1 MIKTGKGHLLLKPEK
16 EEKKWH
22 INTEYLVGK
31 TVLSSTPAASELSGS
46 GQGNDGAE
54 MLNIFLTW
62 VSANYGILILI
73 IIAIIGMSL

>member
-1 MIKTGKGHLLLKPEK
+1 MTTSLIL
-16 EEKKWH
+16 
-22 INTEYLVGK
+22 NTIAQSTEK